1 MLFFRGLISDVDRY
15 PTPGN
20 TISYNCFVGPTETSC
35 FIPPSYPHHLVLIY
49 RSTPHF
55 RSEPHFVFS
64 ARDKI
69 ITACPVQSTSFE
81 SEHSAALLTT
91 DTHFIPPFSC
101 VWSIERLNRNP
112 STPRTRFHDKIGLW
126 FVVRDACMCFVFISN
141 LYGEKND

>member
-1 MLFFRGLISDVDRY
+1 MLCFRGFISDVDRY
-15 PTPGN
+15 PAPGN
-20 TISYNCFVGPTETSC
+20 TTLYNCFVGPRETSC

-81 SEHSAALLTT
+81 SQQLCRIQTHTLFLL
-91 DTHFIPPFSC
+91 FLVFE
-101 VWSIERLNRNP
+101 VQN
-112 STPRTRFHDKIGLW
+112 DKIEIHQHLEHD
-126 FVVRDACMCFVFISN
+126 FMIRQDCDTRCMYMFCVN
-141 LYGEKND
+141 K